1 MYLVGGVSEKE
12 PHLDLHQPHLVKN
25 THQNKLYKT
34 IDTTDRTCN
43 SNHMI
48 TYQEVEQAE
57 ESYLVA
63 SVACELDQTEE
74 NELALDAAYEA
85 YLNLIQDYRFQ
96 QTVRYNRPDSTL
108 TPEKIKRIF
117 VDTEID

>member
-1 MYLVGGVSEKE
+1 MYLTGGVSEKE

-63 SVACELDQTEE
+63 SVACGQDQTEE
-74 NELALDAAYEA
+74 NELALDAAYESFTSLQA
-85 YLNLIQDYRFQ
+85 NYRH
-96 QTVRYNRPDSTL
+96 
-108 TPEKIKRIF
+108 EKSLMFSKKHKL
-117 VDTEID
+117 